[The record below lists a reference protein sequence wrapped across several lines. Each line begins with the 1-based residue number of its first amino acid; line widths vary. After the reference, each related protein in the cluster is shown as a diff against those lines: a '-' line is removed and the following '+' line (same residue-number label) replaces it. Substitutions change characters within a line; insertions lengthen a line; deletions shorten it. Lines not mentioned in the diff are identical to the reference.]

1 MMEFFEDSNLEP
13 PADYEFE
20 DENYPPIEEEIDY
33 DYNEFYNSQMMAPF
47 TLEEILHHCIEPTL
61 SDGFRHVGKII
72 IWCIIFR
79 ISDAGMV
86 FCFGLLSVC
95 WSSSACCRL
104 ALADL
109 DVVFGRRRLAVAKQ
123 RLSPLGYRSAECI
136 PS

>member
-1 MMEFFEDSNLEP
+1 MEFFEDSNLEP

-79 ISDAGMV
+79 ILSQSCKTINLYENPDL
-86 FCFGLLSVC
+86 FEIPIFQLPKLLNGWC
-95 WSSSACCRL
+95 ML
-104 ALADL
+104 Y
-109 DVVFGRRRLAVAKQ
+109 Q
-123 RLSPLGYRSAECI
+123 PQ
-136 PS
+136 